1 MATTINSGY
10 ANSPKLTANIADHAD
25 VYGGRALVFDGVV
38 DYLNCGSD
46 SSIDNIWAGGGTL
59 SAWIYPHSDGESNF
73 GMIANKRAGGNLGWI
88 FHLNDESGGVCDLRF
103 YQYRASSAGDWI
115 TTSREVTI
123 NAWNHIAISFDSDNT
138 SNNPSIYVNGTLVAL
153 TQTGSQSGA
162 ITSDASVDMYI
173 GGEAGA
179 YSFDGKMCD
188 FKLFNSVLTE
198 AQVQELYKKPENTP
212 SAVQDNIVA
221 WYPMIEGNPES
232 PQSIVYDHSE
242 KKLGSELS
250 NKDFTGWTLDG
261 SSNWSASSATS
272 LSHTASSAGF
282 ASSPFSTVSG
292 KIYKVSITI
301 NSGQTGT
308 YKLQLGASSWL
319 FDPTDG
325 NDTWSGNHIFY
336 VSNAGSSSNGFKIY
350 ASSSFVG
357 TFTDVSVKEVQMGNH
372 ATTNFFGDMSD
383 VLSSTQKTNMDAILE
398 SDDNNFDF
406 SDTAGNQVTV
416 LYLIHQLNLIKL

>member
-1 MATTINSGY
+1 MNLYGNGQLLGSG
-10 ANSPKLTANIADHAD
+10 
-25 VYGGRALVFDGVV
+25 
-38 DYLNCGSD
+38 
-46 SSIDNIWAGGGTL
+46 
-59 SAWIYPHSDGESNF
+59 
-73 GMIANKRAGGNLGWI
+73 
-88 FHLNDESGGVCDLRF
+88 
-103 YQYRASSAGDWI
+103 
-115 TTSREVTI
+115 
-123 NAWNHIAISFDSDNT
+123 T
-138 SNNPSIYVNGTLVAL
+138 SNSTTLNVTTAPRI
-153 TQTGSQSGA
+153 GSKSYFGQ
-162 ITSDASVDMYI
+162 Y
-173 GGEAGA
+173 
-179 YSFDGKMCD
+179 YFDGKMCD

-336 VSNAGSSSNGFKIY
+336 VSNAGSSSNGLWGY
-350 ASSSFVG
+350 V
-357 TFTDVSVKEVQMGNH
+357 
-372 ATTNFFGDMSD
+372 
-383 VLSSTQKTNMDAILE
+383 
-398 SDDNNFDF
+398 
-406 SDTAGNQVTV
+406 
-416 LYLIHQLNLIKL
+416 

>member
-1 MATTINSGY
+1 V
-10 ANSPKLTANIADHAD
+10 AD
-25 VYGGRALVFDGVV
+25 
-38 DYLNCGSD
+38 
-46 SSIDNIWAGGGTL
+46 
-59 SAWIYPHSDGESNF
+59 
-73 GMIANKRAGGNLGWI
+73 NKRAGGNLGWI

-212 SAVQDNIVA
+212 SAVRDNLVA

-325 NDTWSGNHIFY
+325 NDTWSGEMILGLEVIFFMY
-336 VSNAGSSSNGFKIY
+336 
-350 ASSSFVG
+350 
-357 TFTDVSVKEVQMGNH
+357 QMQVVH
-372 ATTNFFGDMSD
+372 QMDLKYMLQVVLLEHLQMYQSKKSKWATTLLQISLEIIYRQELGI
-383 VLSSTQKTNMDAILE
+383 ILILMMVV
-398 SDDNNFDF
+398 S
-406 SDTAGNQVTV
+406 
-416 LYLIHQLNLIKL
+416 